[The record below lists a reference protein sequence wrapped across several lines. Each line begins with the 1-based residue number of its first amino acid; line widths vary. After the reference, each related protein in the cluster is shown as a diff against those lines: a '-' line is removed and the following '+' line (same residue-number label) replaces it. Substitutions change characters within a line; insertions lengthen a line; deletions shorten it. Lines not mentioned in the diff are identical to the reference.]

1 MKKEILNEINE
12 ILKTKEFLEREDVKE
27 ISKKFNIIN
36 GILIKQIQELGIPC
50 MAANLKLSLHGFG
63 IPVEEN
69 LCTLEKFNKLGD
81 WRLIIFK
88 NSKINVSYNCKIC
101 NAPGK
106 SRLAHIIQR
115 KFFKSEPI
123 CSKCIE
129 REVSK
134 TNEWKNTNSIAQL
147 IAQNKPEQ
155 VEKNK
160 QAQIERFK
168 NPEARIKASEAS
180 KKNWENSEYREKLVK
195 IAQDKWKNP
204 EYAKNVIEKSRNS
217 QKCGMYKEVYYNSSY
232 ELAFLL
238 KIEDS
243 DKDGILTIAKG
254 ALSSNEDYTNIA
266 LGIANYYEKIHGED
280 VSSLKVKTQIYLLK
294 KNYLASK
301 SFLLKILQQD
311 KDDKEIK
318 DTFFQVLERAFP
330 YEIEF
335 YKKKLAK

>member
-69 LCTLEKFNKLGD
+69 LCSLEKFNKLGD

-238 KIEDS
+238 KIEEERGD
-243 DKDGILTIAKG
+243 L
-254 ALSSNEDYTNIA
+254 NC
-266 LGIANYYEKIHGED
+266 
-280 VSSLKVKTQIYLLK
+280 
-294 KNYLASK
+294 
-301 SFLLKILQQD
+301 
-311 KDDKEIK
+311 IK
-318 DTFFQVLERAFP
+318 RPDF
-330 YEIEF
+330 YIS
-335 YKKKLAK
+335 YKKTNNKPGCYYPDFILDDNFLIEVKGYAPWIDLENLLRKNRAAKLWCKSKNLKFRVVELKDFGYFWLRKSLQKHKELLNGKT